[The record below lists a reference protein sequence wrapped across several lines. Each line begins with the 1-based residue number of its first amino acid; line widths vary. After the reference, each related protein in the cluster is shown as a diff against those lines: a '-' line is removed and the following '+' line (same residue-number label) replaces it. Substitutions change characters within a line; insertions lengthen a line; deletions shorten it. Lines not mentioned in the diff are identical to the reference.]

1 MPGRSKVGRQT
12 TNYKKRALVQL
23 DELKKEILALDLNID
38 DWSPETKLIKKLN
51 KIKSTIEKIREPQT
65 RKAIKKQNK

>member
-1 MPGRSKVGRQT
+1 VGRQT

-23 DELKKEILALDLNID
+23 DKLKSDLSDCFETEITQEQTL
-38 DWSPETKLIKKLN
+38 KRLN

-65 RKAIKKQNK
+65 SHAIKKQNKPVSK